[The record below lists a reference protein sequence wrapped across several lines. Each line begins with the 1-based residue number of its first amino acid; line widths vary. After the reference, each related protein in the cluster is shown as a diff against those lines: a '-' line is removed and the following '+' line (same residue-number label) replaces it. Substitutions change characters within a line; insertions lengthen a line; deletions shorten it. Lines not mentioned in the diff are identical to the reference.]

1 MKDPFPLPPSP
12 WLSELV
18 RPMSKRLN
26 LLTLPTHI
34 HEVVFA
40 AALYFF
46 LFYVGSPIIS
56 TVLAPQHYSKL
67 SRKKKVNWDAHV
79 VSFFQSILINALA
92 LWVMFTDEERMEM
105 DLDGRMWG
113 YTGAA
118 GLVQAFAFGYF
129 VWDLIITSMN
139 LSVFGIGTLAHAIAA
154 LTAYGLGFVR
164 HSFLVSSPS
173 LFIC

>member
-1 MKDPFPLPPSP
+1 M
-12 WLSELV
+12 SE
-18 RPMSKRLN
+18 RLN

-40 AALYFF
+40 ASLYFF
-46 LFYVGSPIIS
+46 LFYIGSPIIS
-56 TVLAPQHYSKL
+56 TALAPQHYSKL

-79 VSFFQSILINALA
+79 VSFFQSILINVLA

-105 DLDGRMWG
+105 DVDGRMWG

-164 HSFLVSSPS
+164 HSFCFVSITIS
-173 LFIC
+173 C

>member
-1 MKDPFPLPPSP
+1 
-12 WLSELV
+12 
-18 RPMSKRLN
+18 
-26 LLTLPTHI
+26 
-34 HEVVFA
+34 
-40 AALYFF
+40 
-46 LFYVGSPIIS
+46 
-56 TVLAPQHYSKL
+56 
-67 SRKKKVNWDAHV
+67 
-79 VSFFQSILINALA
+79 
-92 LWVMFTDEERMEM
+92 M